1 MSEQFKNDAFSGP
14 QPNQPDLVALIR
26 KLEDHLVI
34 LERKIDGLINK
45 QQEHR
50 RPFQEQR
57 FSKPFR
63 PSFKGS
69 HHGKGEYNSHS
80 RENKFAPGQNF
91 KKHNDGEH
99 KSFGDKK
106 KPYFFKKKYQK

>member
-1 MSEQFKNDAFSGP
+1 MSEQFKNNASSGP
-14 QPNQPDLVALIR
+14 QLSEPDLVALVK
-26 KLEDHLVI
+26 KLQDHLVI
-34 LERKIDGLINK
+34 LERKIDSLINK
-45 QQEHR
+45 QQEQR

-63 PSFKGS
+63 PPFRGS
-69 HHGKGEYNSHS
+69 HQGKGEYNSHS

-91 KKHNDGEH
+91 KKHHSDESRGYGE
-99 KSFGDKK
+99 KK